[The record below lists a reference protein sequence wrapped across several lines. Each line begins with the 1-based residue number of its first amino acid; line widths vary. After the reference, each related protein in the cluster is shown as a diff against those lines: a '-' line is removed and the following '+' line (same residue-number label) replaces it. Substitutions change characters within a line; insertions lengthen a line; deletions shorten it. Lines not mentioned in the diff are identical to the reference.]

1 MRRSTSF
8 ATAILFALVGAVLVA
23 QQVTAPADLDATMK
37 RVGPAAGA
45 ANKAVMSAA
54 YADAKAQVAI
64 IRTGVMEA
72 EAFFASKKRED
83 GVKFAKDVLLQVAE
97 YDKLLSAPA
106 PDQMAIQAVAKQM
119 QGACAACHMV
129 YRVRDEAM
137 NWILKPGSVN

>member
-1 MRRSTSF
+1 MRRFTSLT
-8 ATAILFALVGAVLVA
+8 TAVFVALIGMVALA

-64 IRTGVMEA
+64 IRTGIMEA

-83 GVKFAKDVLLQVAE
+83 GVKFAKDVLARVAE
-97 YDKLLSAPA
+97 YDTLLSAA
-106 PDQMAIQAVAKQM
+106 TPDQMALQAAAKQM

-137 NWILKPGSVN
+137 NWILKPGSV